1 MKRFAETLIGRN
13 DTRPLRALSMDSKA
27 CSVSVAPVCGIQVIN
42 KQGQDKGRIKDLPAG
57 GARLLGKVLDSDFH
71 YALSSQFGWSHLISS
86 VGTGVGAGA
95 LALGVGAER
104 SYWTAAFGGF
114 RVLYL
119 LRRGVSQNRVLPAEP
134 QLVGLAERFGARVR
148 PFGSRHHMDRDCAPG
163 HSLLARQEGHSPR
176 PARPEVSLCRACL
189 AETFTAEI
197 AAYPGRVVAFEPDP
211 EILTQYF
218 FLAAPDFT
226 AAGLSP
232 EVAEAIEKR
241 LAQDLGECERCSRA
255 ATWLWFSR
263 DHVASLD
270 ETEQIAEAKGEAFRA
285 QHGAWKLWET
295 FSHIPE
301 ANLFYMNLPYGE
313 AGAYVW
319 I

>member
-1 MKRFAETLIGRN
+1 
-13 DTRPLRALSMDSKA
+13 MDSKA

-134 QLVGLAERFGARVR
+134 QLVGLAERFGAECVHLDHDTTWIATVLPDTAYLRGKR
-148 PFGSRHHMDRDCAPG
+148 AIRRD
-163 HSLLARQEGHSPR
+163 
-176 PARPEVSLCRACL
+176 PARPEVSLCRDCL

-218 FLAAPDFT
+218 FLAAPDFDRSGT
-226 AAGLSP
+226 VAGS
-232 EVAEAIEKR
+232 
-241 LAQDLGECERCSRA
+241 GCS
-255 ATWLWFSR
+255 
-263 DHVASLD
+263 D
-270 ETEQIAEAKGEAFRA
+270 
-285 QHGAWKLWET
+285 
-295 FSHIPE
+295 
-301 ANLFYMNLPYGE
+301 
-313 AGAYVW
+313 
-319 I
+319 

>member
-1 MKRFAETLIGRN
+1 MSYISYEEAYPKIEFSRRSRN
-13 DTRPLRALSMDSKA
+13 WWAWLKGSAPECVHLDHDTTWI
-27 CSVSVAPVCGIQVIN
+27 V
-42 KQGQDKGRIKDLPAG
+42 
-57 GARLLGKVLDSDFH
+57 
-71 YALSSQFGWSHLISS
+71 
-86 VGTGVGAGA
+86 T
-95 LALGVGAER
+95 
-104 SYWTAAFGGF
+104 
-114 RVLYL
+114 
-119 LRRGVSQNRVLPAEP
+119 VLPDTAY
-134 QLVGLAERFGARVR
+134 LRGKKAIR
-148 PFGSRHHMDRDCAPG
+148 RD
-163 HSLLARQEGHSPR
+163 

-189 AETFTAEI
+189 AETFTSEI

-232 EVAEAIEKR
+232 EVAEAIGNR

-263 DHVASLD
+263 GHVASLD
-270 ETEQIAEAKGEAFRA
+270 ETEQIAEAKGEAFCA
-285 QHGAWKLWET
+285 EHGAWKLWET